1 MRKIGEI
8 ADNSAA
14 ERFADFL
21 RGEGIVCS
29 LDQTDAGWAV
39 WIQDEDRLDAARKS
53 LQEFQAAPDDARF
66 AAGARKGRDVLRQK
80 FQERKSARRRVVQ
93 VRETWSQPSA
103 DRCPLTFGLIAA
115 SVLAFAF
122 TYLSKDQ
129 EILQR
134 LLISPDG
141 SWNLILHGE
150 VWRLVTPIVIHF
162 GWMHILFNLLWLKDF
177 GLQLESRLGTPRFLG
192 LVLVIAVTSNVAQ
205 FWTSG
210 PFFGGMSGVNYGL
223 FGYLWLRSRFEPES
237 GFYISP
243 NAVIMLGVWFLIC
256 FTGAVGGVAN
266 TAHAVGLA
274 AGCSLAFAG
283 YLIRG
288 GARR

>member
-21 RGEGIVCS
+21 RGDGIVCS
-29 LDQTDAGWAV
+29 LDRTDSGWAV
-39 WIQDEDRLDAARKS
+39 WIQDEDRLEVARQS
-53 LQEFQAAPDDARF
+53 LQDFQASPDDERF
-66 AAGARKGRDVLRQK
+66 AVGVRKGRDVLRQK
-80 FQERKSARRRVVQ
+80 YQEQKAARRRVVQ
-93 VRETWSQPSA
+93 VRETWSQPAA

-129 EILQR
+129 EILRR
-134 LLISPDG
+134 LLISTDG
-141 SWNLILHGE
+141 SWNAILHGE
-150 VWRLVTPIVIHF
+150 VWRLVTPIVLHF

-192 LVLVIAVTSNVAQ
+192 LVLGIAITSNIAQ

-237 GFYISP
+237 GFYISQ
-243 NAVIMLGVWFLIC
+243 NAVIMLGAWFLIC

-274 AGCSLAFAG
+274 AGCTLAFAG